1 MTLRIAPS
9 ILSADF
15 ANLATDVAKI
25 EDVGDLIHIDVMDG
39 HFVPNL
45 AFGPQV
51 VAALRPLTKLPLE
64 VHLMV
69 EKPENF
75 VDEFIKAGAD
85 TILVHAESTPHLY
98 RVIQLIKEAG
108 VKAGVVVN
116 PGTPIESVSPIL
128 HLVDKVLVMTVNPG
142 FGGQK
147 FLPDMLRK
155 VTHVAQLRDT
165 TANAD
170 YTIEVDGGVNADT
183 IGDCANAGADTFV
196 AGSFVFDNADP
207 AGQVRRLRGLIE

>member
-128 HLVDKVLVMTVNPG
+128 HLVDEVLVMTVNPG

-183 IGDCANAGADTFV
+183 IVDCANAGADTFV

>member
-128 HLVDKVLVMTVNPG
+128 HLVDEVLVMTVNPG

-183 IGDCANAGADTFV
+183 IDDCANAGADTFV

-207 AGQVRRLRGLIE
+207 AGQVRRLRRLIE

>member
-85 TILVHAESTPHLY
+85 TILVPAESTPHLD

-108 VKAGVVVN
+108 VNAGVVVN
-116 PGTPIESVSPIL
+116 PGPPIESVSPIL
-128 HLVDKVLVMTVNPG
+128 HLVDEVLVMTVNPG

>member
-128 HLVDKVLVMTVNPG
+128 HLVDEVLVMTVNPG

-183 IGDCANAGADTFV
+183 ISDCANAGADTFV

>member
-128 HLVDKVLVMTVNPG
+128 HLVDEILVMTVNPG

-170 YTIEVDGGVNADT
+170 YAIEVDGGVNADT

>member
-128 HLVDKVLVMTVNPG
+128 HLVDEVLVMTVNPG

-165 TANAD
+165 MANAD

-183 IGDCANAGADTFV
+183 IDDCANAGADTFV

>member
-1 MTLRIAPS
+1 MALKIAPS

-25 EDVGDLIHIDVMDG
+25 EGVGDLIHVDVMDG

-69 EKPENF
+69 ENPESFIPSF
-75 VDEFIKAGAD
+75 VQAGAD
-85 TILVHAESTPHLY
+85 TILVHAESTHHIY
-98 RVIQLIKEAG
+98 RVVQMIQEAG
-108 VKAGVVVN
+108 VKAGVVLN
-116 PGTPIESVSPIL
+116 PGTPIEMVPSVL
-128 HLVDKVLVMTVNPG
+128 HIVDEVLIMTVNPG

-147 FLPDMLRK
+147 FLPDMLSK
-155 VTHVAQLRDT
+155 VNHLAQNRDT
-165 TANAD
+165 TANGD
-170 YTIEVDGGVNADT
+170 YAIEVDGGVNADT
-183 IGDCANAGADTFV
+183 IGQCADAGADIFV
-196 AGSFVFDNADP
+196 AGSFVFDSADP
-207 AGQVRRLRGLIE
+207 AAQIQRLRGLVE

>member
-128 HLVDKVLVMTVNPG
+128 HLVDEVLVMTVNPG

-155 VTHVAQLRDT
+155 VTPVAQLRDT

>member
-51 VAALRPLTKLPLE
+51 VATLRPLTKLPLE

-85 TILVHAESTPHLY
+85 TILVHSESTPHLY

-128 HLVDKVLVMTVNPG
+128 HLVDEVLVMTVNPG

-170 YTIEVDGGVNADT
+170 YTIEVDGGVNANT

>member
-128 HLVDKVLVMTVNPG
+128 HLVDEVLVMTVNPG

-165 TANAD
+165 MANAD

-183 IGDCANAGADTFV
+183 IDDCANAGADTFV

-207 AGQVRRLRGLIE
+207 AGQVRRLRRLIE